1 MPCLLGGF
9 IKMIT
14 KEKLAR
20 INELANK
27 AKNEGLTAAEKQEQQ
42 KLREEYLASFRQSF
56 TNQITSMK
64 VIDPEGNDVTPKKVK
79 KLKNKKNK

>member
-1 MPCLLGGF
+1 MFVRRLH
-9 IKMIT
+9 KMIT

-64 VIDPEGNDVTPKKVK
+64 VIDPEGNDVTPEKVK